1 MFAGVMV
8 DDQEC
13 KEVSVSWN
21 ETSEGL
27 MEWNVGKRAYIW
39 RQSSAGREGKHQ
51 QADYSEHLIQ

>member
-1 MFAGVMV
+1 MLVSWNIGKCPGIKYFHVSSDGMFAGVMV

-27 MEWNVGKRAYIW
+27 MEWNVGKRAYI
-39 RQSSAGREGKHQ
+39 
-51 QADYSEHLIQ
+51 